1 MNSQVDGLFF
11 VEFPPKTKAKV
22 AINTMNDRIVYNF
35 WTAVTLVSWFT
46 ANMPFFDFLY
56 YYFMFGFSK
65 VDYDGLVFDFTRCF
79 YYPTTNPFYISY
91 FFLKF

>member
-35 WTAVTLVSWFT
+35 
-46 ANMPFFDFLY
+46 
-56 YYFMFGFSK
+56 
-65 VDYDGLVFDFTRCF
+65 
-79 YYPTTNPFYISY
+79 
-91 FFLKF
+91 